1 MKWIFRLAI
10 IGTLGVAACADDTAG
25 PSADAGSDARI
36 QTNPDLGTTTDAA
49 NNTTNPSDDA
59 GMDATQDVGADTGTE
74 VCWPAPSPNRTRKL
88 VVSRPYDENAMASGL
103 FVVHDVAL
111 DGTVSPPTGQ
121 FTLSRTSGG
130 KIQFTPDGSVAY
142 VRLDDGKIGAF
153 RILADGS
160 TEIIHQAFAASEY
173 VSEIVI
179 APDGQYL
186 YMLTVGFRNVAGGIY
201 RAKIDCKTG
210 ELTDEGLMTP
220 AKLAY
225 GMEFVSP
232 TRAFVEAVDIA
243 DTEVPGHVHEITVGD
258 TITRVAS
265 GSAFTGEDIGLG
277 GFAVTPDAKFAIVG
291 DTGLFSMHSISV
303 VSLVGNIASVQNFP
317 VEDPEDIAVS
327 PFNNAAIILSLQGDK
342 LEVYDVDTSKNEPL
356 TFRSNLA
363 TAAPVLLPA
372 DLVMLRQGDLEGH
385 AYIAENVAIRHIV
398 FRPSGTVEDL
408 GLTSNG
414 AGLTG
419 ISGAIGVQP

>member
-1 MKWIFRLAI
+1 MKWIFRLAMM
-10 IGTLGVAACADDTAG
+10 GTLGMAACADDTAD
-25 PSADAGSDARI
+25 PTADAGSDARI
-36 QTNPDLGTTTDAA
+36 ETTLDLGTTTDAA
-49 NNTTNPSDDA
+49 NDINTQVDDA
-59 GMDATQDVGADTGTE
+59 GMDATEDVGADTGTE
-74 VCWPAPSPNRTRKL
+74 VCWPAPSANRTRKL
-88 VVSRPYDENAMASGL
+88 VVSRPYDEDAMASGL
-103 FVVHDVAL
+103 FVIHDVAL
-111 DGTVSPPTGQ
+111 DGTVSPPNGQ

-130 KIQFTPDGSVAY
+130 KIQFTPDGSVGY

-160 TEIIHQAFAASEY
+160 TEIVHQAFAASEY

-186 YMLTVGFRNVAGGIY
+186 YMLTVGFRNVSGGIY

-232 TRAFVEAVDIA
+232 TRAFVESVDIA

-258 TITRVAS
+258 TITRVA
-265 GSAFTGEDIGLG
+265 GSAFTGEDVGLG

-291 DTGLFSMHSISV
+291 DNGLFSTHSISV
-303 VSLVGNIASVQNFP
+303 VSLLNGISSVQNFP
-317 VEDPEDIAVS
+317 VEDPQDIAVS
-327 PFNNAAIILSLQGDK
+327 PFNNAAIILSLEGDK
-342 LEVYDVDTSKNEPL
+342 LEIYDVDTSKNEPL

-372 DLVMLRQGDLEGH
+372 DLVMVRQGDLEGH
-385 AYIAENVAIRHIV
+385 AYIAENVAIRHLV